1 MDSGRFRYVAYGLRI
16 SSDVALPELRADS
29 GHGVHDVRITVDAL
43 PEVPALADAIG
54 LGVRHTAGGTYLRW
68 KDVGSFRVCD
78 GKRITCD
85 PAPSMSAQTFRL
97 PLLGVVMG
105 VLLHQR
111 GLLTLHASAVAIN
124 GEAVAFIGWKG
135 AGKSTTA
142 AALQARGHTLI
153 TDDVLA
159 LESAEDG
166 DIHVLP
172 AFPQIKLWPES
183 AAGLGYDPSALPAL
197 DESVEKRALRPVE
210 QFATHPL
217 PLGRIYF
224 LDEGTESRIKPITG
238 GERFTTLLSQ
248 AYAPRFLGSGASTAA
263 YFNKCQ
269 RLARHVPLYRLTRA
283 MDFSRMREWLCAV
296 EDCTTASDG
305 AAGRLPGDDL
315 SASSSSGTVSAS
327 ERSS

>member
-29 GHGVHDVRITVDAL
+29 GHGAYDVRITVDAL
-43 PEVPALADAIG
+43 PKVPALADAIG
-54 LGVRHTAGGTYLRW
+54 LGVRHTAEGTYLRW

-78 GKRITCD
+78 GNRITCD
-85 PAPSMSAQTFRL
+85 PAPGTPEQTIRL
-97 PLLGVVMG
+97 PLLGIVMG

-111 GLLTLHASAVAIN
+111 GLLTFHASAVAIDD
-124 GEAVAFIGWKG
+124 EAVAFIGWKG

-159 LESAEDG
+159 LDRMEDG
-166 DIHVLP
+166 HALVLP

-183 AAGLGYDPSALPAL
+183 AAGLGYDPNTLPAL
-197 DESVEKRALRPVE
+197 SESVEKRALRPVE
-210 QFATHPL
+210 QFATRAL

-224 LDEGTESRIKPITG
+224 LDEGAEFHIESITG

-248 AYAPRFLGSGASTAA
+248 AYAPRFLGSSASTTE
-263 YFNKCQ
+263 YFDKCQ
-269 RLARHVPLYRLTRA
+269 QLTRHVPLYRLTRP
-283 MDFSRMREWLCAV
+283 MDFSRMGEWIRAV
-296 EDCTTASDG
+296 EKDTAATTGPA
-305 AAGRLPGDDL
+305 
-315 SASSSSGTVSAS
+315 
-327 ERSS
+327 